1 MPLEAIEGLGE
12 RLKRCWRYYGQWTR
26 TKSHQTPECGFH
38 YLSGMLRLSSGRN
51 IAHIS
56 RSGGVAEQ
64 NMQHYISHSPWSG
77 RGMMAAIQESVAQR
91 AELRG
96 GMLIL
101 DESGEDKSGEHSPG
115 VMRQYNGRHKQ
126 IENCQVGVYLTY
138 GKGTTWTWVD
148 GELYLPQRWFS
159 AEYQSQRQKAE
170 IPPERRFH
178 SKLDLGWQMIERA
191 QATGLDFSA
200 LAFDTFYGEDSAF
213 RDRCRA
219 AGIIYYA
226 DVRSSNQFFRSKPV
240 VEFPPLRVGARR
252 QHPRV
257 TAPWSEKVTD
267 IAQDEALQWEHLTLR
282 ADERGWLEADF
293 AACPVWSVRADGQVV
308 AETLLLR
315 REKRK
320 ITFTL
325 TNAPAATPLLELA
338 QHQAQRYFIERTHQ
352 NAKSELGWDEFQAL
366 KYRAWEHHL
375 AFTILASWFIAETQ
389 LDWQQEHP
397 RDPALLSDY
406 DTDVLPA
413 LSLANVREML
423 RAALPLPQLSSEQAA
438 LLVVQHLD
446 NRTRSRKSRLK
457 RRFKP

>member
-1 MPLEAIEGLGE
+1 M
-12 RLKRCWRYYGQWTR
+12 
-26 TKSHQTPECGFH
+26 
-38 YLSGMLRLSSGRN
+38 
-51 IAHIS
+51 AHIS
-56 RSGGVAEQ
+56 RSGEVAQQ

-77 RGMMAAIQESVAQR
+77 REMIAAIQESIAQR
-91 AELRG
+91 SELRG

-101 DESGEDKSGEHSPG
+101 DESGEEKSGEHSPG

-126 IENCQVGVYLTY
+126 VENCQVGVYLTF
-138 GKGTTWTWVD
+138 GKGSTWTWVD

-159 AEYQSQRQKAE
+159 GDYHSRRQKAE
-170 IPPERRFH
+170 VPSERHFQ
-178 SKLDLGWQMIERA
+178 SKLELGWQMIERA
-191 QATGLDFSA
+191 RAAGLAFSA
-200 LAFDTFYGEDSAF
+200 LAFDSFYGTDSAF

-219 AGIIYYA
+219 AGLLYYA
-226 DVRSSNQFFRSKPV
+226 DVRSSSQFFRSQPV
-240 VEFPPLRVGARR
+240 VVFPPHRTGKRR

-257 TAPWSEKVTD
+257 TTPWSETVSE
-267 IAQDEALQWEHLTLR
+267 ISQDETLLWEHLTLR
-282 ADERGWLEADF
+282 ADERGFLEADF
-293 AACPVWSVRADGQVV
+293 ATCPVWSVRTEGQVV

-320 ITFTL
+320 ITATL
-325 TNAPAATPLLELA
+325 TNAPANTPLLELA
-338 QHQAQRYFIERTHQ
+338 QQQAQRYFIERTHQ
-352 NAKSELGWDEFQAL
+352 NAKSEFGWDEFQAL

-397 RDPALLSDY
+397 REPTLLTDY
-406 DTDVLPA
+406 DTDLLPA
-413 LSLANVREML
+413 LSVANVREML